1 MRGFPARSN
10 SGRFKLV
17 VSAVLATVCY
27 GLPLFIW
34 TENGMISITPDI
46 VIPEKELT
54 FEFVRSSGP
63 GGQNVNKV
71 STAVQLRFDVRA
83 STGIPAEVKSRLRTL
98 AGRRMTEDGIL
109 IIKANQF
116 RKQEQNRQDAVER
129 LTQLL
134 QTAAIKPKKRVKTRP
149 TRAAKERKLAA
160 KKQRG
165 RLKKLRQKVFNG
177 E

>member
-1 MRGFPARSN
+1 MF
-10 SGRFKLV
+10 
-17 VSAVLATVCY
+17 C
-27 GLPLFIW
+27 
-34 TENGMISITPDI
+34 
-46 VIPEKELT
+46 
-54 FEFVRSSGP
+54 
-63 GGQNVNKV
+63 
-71 STAVQLRFDVRA
+71 QLHH
-83 STGIPAEVKSRLRTL
+83 
-98 AGRRMTEDGIL
+98 L
-109 IIKANQF
+109 ICKANQF

-134 QTAAIKPKKRVKTRP
+134 QMAAIKPKKRVKTRP